1 MRPSSWVV
9 VLTLVAAVTLVLPAP
24 VAAAS
29 LTLDPTS
36 GPRGAVVDA
45 IGSGFP
51 QKTDVSLLW
60 EGDFIKE
67 VNSGTARTFSVQFR
81 VPRDA
86 PVGAHTV
93 TLCVTSTGPT
103 GCSSSDRDD
112 ATFTVV
118 PTATPTPQPTTAP
131 TPTPSGTAP
140 TPSGSVPTPSPTP
153 SAEATLPQPTF
164 PLEAESP
171 GPTPTPLPVTVV
183 TPAPTPPN
191 QVGADQDE
199 WPDLWIKAIEV
210 TQGIQ
215 DFQNRMPLVAERRT
229 YARVHVGVIGEQSW
243 PNTYGAL
250 EARRDG
256 QQIGWIWPEN
266 GPISAKLGGGSR
278 VQVDDTLNFRL
289 PEDWL
294 HGEVTLTAFVYSYNV
309 ESVFLQEPE
318 WANNLEQVE
327 VAFHPA
333 HPLTVHL
340 APLHMHRSFH
350 PDDVERIYD
359 SDLDAD
365 LLPPGGSATL
375 RIVNGLYR
383 FHPLAQVNV
392 ELLTTPIT
400 PIDHEDGHEFNPG
413 HCQTTLVDWYPDGHI
428 AIADWEPL
436 MEDPET
442 LRPPRG
448 SSMEADHTRLAI
460 LDRVFDVDFWGIVED
475 DGRIVAYGDSS
486 GTGPQP
492 LPGTPVFVTG
502 CKPVPS
508 GKHEPNQT
516 LALYRVFYDWDA
528 EEDLFV
534 GMIHPSLPAEFGGL
548 STSGTDAV
556 SLLMAD
562 GFRGTS
568 PWSHSGAE
576 TLAHEAGH
584 AAGLKHVPCKDA
596 DEDGA
601 PDEEA
606 GGAIDPSHPDALTF
620 PVCTLADPD
629 PEGYYGFDVYWSL
642 WSLPGPTV
650 ISNDPGQPAPNK
662 AWPSMSYENPGWPDP
677 YHYCRLLDFYG
688 VPCDPSDLGIP
699 WSEPDAPAGG
709 PLTQPPD
716 PDAAEL
722 PPGAVGLIGLRGSI
736 DPSAQTGSLEGAFF
750 LEEPT
755 PSALKRFSGG
765 YIVAEVTHRLVV
777 LDAAGNEL
785 GSVPIQHQHPS
796 HDAQTTIEFELLAP
810 AFPNAASYR
819 ILSAGR
825 DVAHLDA
832 SPNAP
837 VVTWEPLTQESD
849 TFGRVKVQF
858 HWNASD
864 ADRDRLTYTL
874 LYAPDG
880 EHWQVLAA
888 GLDERS
894 YEVELDTLPGG
905 ETPTFQVI
913 AFDGTRGG
921 SAVSDPIPPASG
933 FQPRGL
939 KPGVVIEVRVTK
951 PQFPSGFPVPLGASA
966 FDAEDRMLPGEAIA
980 WSSSIDGE
988 LGTGSEL
995 VVDDLTPGTHTI
1007 TASVTDSDGLI
1018 DAQAFELVI
1027 DDSVLQPAADP
1038 AVEADVSAIFV
1049 AFAAGD
1055 DPGAAIAEAPVAPP
1069 SPLPLAI
1076 GGVLFV
1082 LAGAGLFMVRR
1093 RRMAAAARRA
1103 AEPGAWRRRLQ

>member
-1 MRPSSWVV
+1 MRTSSWAV
-9 VLTLVAAVTLVLPAP
+9 VLALVAAISLVLPAP
-24 VAAAS
+24 VAAVAS

-36 GPRGAVVDA
+36 GPRGATVDA
-45 IGSGFP
+45 IGSGYP
-51 QKTDVSLLW
+51 ANSPISVLW
-60 EGDFIKE
+60 DGALIKSATSASPRSFVIE
-67 VNSGTARTFSVQFR
+67 FR
-81 VPRDA
+81 VPRA
-86 PVGAHTV
+86 ATVGPHTV
-93 TLCVTSTGPT
+93 TMCVTGSGPT
-103 GCSSSDRDD
+103 GCSSTDRAD

-118 PTATPTPQPTTAP
+118 PTATPTPQPTT
-131 TPTPSGTAP
+131 
-140 TPSGSVPTPSPTP
+140 VPTPSVSVPTRSPTP
-153 SAEATLPQPTF
+153 TAEPTLPQPTF
-164 PLEAESP
+164 PLEGE
-171 GPTPTPLPVTVV
+171 TPAATSTPMPVAVV

-191 QVGADQDE
+191 QVTAAQDE

-215 DFQNRMPLVAERRT
+215 DLQNRMPLVAGRRT
-229 YARVHVGVIGEQSW
+229 YARVHIGVIGEQSW

-266 GPISAKLGGGSR
+266 GPISAKLGAGSR
-278 VQVDDTLNFRL
+278 VQVDDSLNFRL
-289 PEDWL
+289 PEGWL

-309 ESVFLQEPE
+309 ESVFLEEPE
-318 WANNLEQVE
+318 WANNLQQTE

-333 HPLTVHL
+333 QPLTVHL

-350 PDDVERIYD
+350 PDDVERTYD

-392 ELLTTPIT
+392 DLLTSPIT
-400 PIDHEDGHEFNPG
+400 PIDHEDGREFNPG
-413 HCQTTLVDWYPDGHI
+413 ACQTTLVDWYPDGHI

-436 MEDPET
+436 MDDPGT

-448 SSMEADHTRLAI
+448 SSMKADHTRLAI
-460 LDRVFDVDFWGIVED
+460 LDRVFDVDFWGIVEE
-475 DGRIVAYGDSS
+475 DGRVVAYGESS
-486 GTGPQP
+486 GSGPQA
-492 LPGTPVFVTG
+492 LPGTPVFVHG

-534 GMIHPSLPAEFGGL
+534 GMIHPSLPTEFGGL
-548 STSGTDAV
+548 STSGTDTV

-562 GFRGTS
+562 GFRGTY

-576 TLAHEAGH
+576 TLAHEAAH
-584 AAGLKHVPCKDA
+584 AAGLKHVPCMDS
-596 DEDGA
+596 DEDGV

-620 PVCTLADPD
+620 PVCTLAHPDPD
-629 PEGYYGFDVYWSL
+629 GYYGFDVYWSR

-650 ISNDPGQPAPNK
+650 ISNDPGQAAPNK

-677 YHYCRLLDFYG
+677 YHYCRLLEFYG
-688 VPCDPSDLGIP
+688 VACDPTDLGIP
-699 WSEPDAPAGG
+699 WSEPDAAAGG

-716 PDAAEL
+716 RDDAEL

-755 PSALKRFSGG
+755 PAALKRFSGG

-796 HDAQTTIEFELLAP
+796 HDDQATIDFELLVP
-810 AFPNAASYR
+810 AFPNAASYQ
-819 ILSAGR
+819 IISAGPGMAHV
-825 DVAHLDA
+825 DV

-837 VVTWEPLTQESD
+837 LVSWEPITQEPD
-849 TFGRVKVQF
+849 TFGRIKVKF
-858 HWNASD
+858 AWTATD

-888 GLDERS
+888 ELRERS

-905 ETPTFQVI
+905 EMPVFQVI
-913 AFDGTRGG
+913 AFDGTRAG
-921 SAVSDPIPPASG
+921 SAISAPIPPA
-933 FQPRGL
+933 PGL
-939 KPGVVIEVRVTK
+939 KPGVVIEVRVSA
-951 PQFPSGFPVPLGASA
+951 PQFPSGFPVLLGASA
-966 FDAEDRMLPGEAIA
+966 FDPEDRMLPGDAIA
-980 WSSSIDGE
+980 WSSSIDGA

-995 VVDDLTPGTHTI
+995 VVDSLSAGTHTI
-1007 TASVTDSDGLI
+1007 TATVTDSDGLI

-1027 DDSVLQPAADP
+1027 DPAVVQPAADP
-1038 AVEADVSAIFV
+1038 AVTADVSTIFT

-1055 DPGAAIAEAPVAPP
+1055 DPLAAITEAPVAPA

-1076 GGVLFV
+1076 GAVAVVF
-1082 LAGAGLFMVRR
+1082 AGAGLLAVRK
-1093 RRMAAAARRA
+1093 RRMAAAAKRA
-1103 AEPGAWRRRLQ
+1103 TEPGAWRRRLH